1 MTRAKPKIARAR
13 GAAPSA
19 LKIDRNIIFL
29 LSVIELSPLELD
41 FRAMAHVNSTT
52 PQQEKLKFEAL
63 KMKIKS
69 AMNTT
74 KPGWVPGRGSR
85 TPVDETYIQLF
96 MAIDLAKNKPNFRNI
111 AAAKFETVGAANTR
125 YYHQKKAI
133 LKAMEDGKD
142 DNEQSIPFARK

>member
-1 MTRAKPKIARAR
+1 
-13 GAAPSA
+13 
-19 LKIDRNIIFL
+19 
-29 LSVIELSPLELD
+29 
-41 FRAMAHVNSTT
+41 MAHVNSTT

-96 MAIDLAKNKPNFRNI
+96 MAIDLAKNKVSRCPLQTSYEIIANRTLFEKPNFRNI